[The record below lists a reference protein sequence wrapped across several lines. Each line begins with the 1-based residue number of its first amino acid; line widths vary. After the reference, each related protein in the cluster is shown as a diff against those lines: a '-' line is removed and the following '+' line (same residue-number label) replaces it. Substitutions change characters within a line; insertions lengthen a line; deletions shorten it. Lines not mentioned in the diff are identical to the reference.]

1 LPALGLPEV
10 GIMSRDHRK
19 LRVFTMADDLAVRV
33 YHLTES
39 LPREERFGLSAQL
52 RRAAVSVAANI
63 VEGCARATTRDYG
76 RFLNIAFGS
85 AAESRYLLQLSF
97 RLRMLPKREFD
108 VADVACDQLLRALQ
122 KLIQAVSQMPQSR
135 EP

>member
-1 LPALGLPEV
+1 
-10 GIMSRDHRK
+10 
-19 LRVFTMADDLAVRV
+19 MADDLAVRV

-39 LPREERFGLSAQL
+39 LPREERFGLIAQL

-63 VEGCARATTRDYG
+63 VEGCARATTRDDG
-76 RFLNIAFGS
+76 HFLNSAFGS
-85 AAESRYLLQLSF
+85 AAEVRYLLQLSF
-97 RLRMLPKREFD
+97 RLRMLSKQEFER
-108 VADVACDQLLRALQ
+108 ADVASDQLLRALQ